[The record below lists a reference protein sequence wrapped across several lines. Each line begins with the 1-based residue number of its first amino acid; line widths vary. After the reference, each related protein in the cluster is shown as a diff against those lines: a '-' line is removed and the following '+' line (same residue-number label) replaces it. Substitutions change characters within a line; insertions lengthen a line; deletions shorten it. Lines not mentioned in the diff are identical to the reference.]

1 MQEYMRLVIIAIILC
16 MVSSAGCSKMQQ
28 VEETAI
34 QNAISKEMAL
44 EREDQNS
51 SDALPVEI
59 IDSSVDVLIYA
70 GKSLWIRQEHAIIEA
85 DITKQ
90 LLESEDI
97 QVGITESKES
107 VRDWMLKTTGNGVVN
122 VCILYGIL
130 PSTIYASGN
139 AQPDGSV
146 VENWI
151 ETTDGDTVLNHADYF
166 GYNSSEGQANERGAM
181 QNLMDLP
188 DIEINVY
195 EHNIG
200 MFVTEEGR
208 TLTPSLGNFGS
219 DRPFPLDELD
229 ADWFAEKVLAT
240 DAQGILADPIIVRDG
255 DRGRLAI
262 VFHTLYKN
270 DPKGEVAAEI
280 IKYLLTE

>member
-1 MQEYMRLVIIAIILC
+1 MQKYIRLVIIAIILC
-16 MVSSAGCSKMQQ
+16 IASFTGCNKMQQ

-34 QNAISKEMAL
+34 QNASSLEM
-44 EREDQNS
+44 EEQKTTD
-51 SDALPVEI
+51 DLPVET
-59 IDSSVDVLIYA
+59 IDSSVDVLIYV
-70 GKSLWIRQEHAIIEA
+70 GKSLWIRQEHAIVEA
-85 DITKQ
+85 DITKR

-97 QVGITESKES
+97 QVEITESKET
-107 VRDWMLKTTGNGVVN
+107 VRDWMLKTTGNGVLN

-166 GYNSSEGQANERGAM
+166 GYNSSEGTANERGAM

-200 MFVTEEGR
+200 MVVTDEGR
-208 TLTPSLGNFGS
+208 TLTPSLGDFGS

-229 ADWFAEKVLAT
+229 ADWFAERVLAT
-240 DAQGILADPIIVRDG
+240 DSQGTLADPIIVRDG

-262 VFHTLYKN
+262 VFHTVYKH

>member
-1 MQEYMRLVIIAIILC
+1 MQEYIRLAIIAIILC
-16 MVSSAGCSKMQQ
+16 MVSFAGCNKMQQ
-28 VEETAI
+28 VEGTAI
-34 QNAISKEMAL
+34 QNAESLEMEEQKSTEAI
-44 EREDQNS
+44 
-51 SDALPVEI
+51 PVEI
-59 IDSSVDVLIYA
+59 IDSSADVLIYV
-70 GKSLWIRQEHAIIEA
+70 GKSLWIRQEHAIVEA
-85 DITKQ
+85 DITKR

-97 QVGITESKES
+97 QVEITESKET

-166 GYNSSEGQANERGAM
+166 GYNSSEGTANERGAM

-195 EHNIG
+195 EHNIE
-200 MFVTEEGR
+200 MVVTAEGSI
-208 TLTPSLGNFGS
+208 LTPSLGNFGS
-219 DRPFPLDELD
+219 DRPFPLNELD
-229 ADWFAEKVLAT
+229 AGWYAEKVFAT
-240 DAQGILADPIIVRDG
+240 DSQGILADPIIVRDR

-280 IKYLLTE
+280 IKFLLTE